1 MFGLFSSRDFVRV
14 FRLEVLF
21 CGMQD
26 GTFLVQNPIQNDR
39 NAIQGQ
45 FKKYIGPYPSYTWK
59 LAATTIQAAGKSTK
73 MPRFVSQ

>member
-1 MFGLFSSRDFVRV
+1 MFGLFSSGDFVRV

-26 GTFLVQNPIQNDR
+26 KTFLVQNDR